1 MNTVIVGNRVV
12 TPSKVACVG
21 RNYVEHIEELN
32 NEVPDDMVL
41 FIKPNSAIADE
52 LFSFHLEA
60 IHYEAELCFLVEG
73 GEFVAVGVGL
83 DLTKRGLQS
92 KLKAKGLPWERAKS
106 FDGSAVMSKF
116 ISIEAISDGLTFE
129 LSINDEPTQRGSI
142 ALMMNKPREILNE
155 IQTFMSL
162 EDGDIVMTGTP
173 KGVGMV
179 NAGDEFKVK
188 LSDNGLT
195 LTQASWRAL

>member
-1 MNTVIVGNRVV
+1 MNTVVVGNRVV
-12 TPSKVACVG
+12 TPSKVVCVG

-32 NEVPDDMVL
+32 NEIPDDMVL

-52 LFSFHLEA
+52 LISFHNEA

-73 GEFVAVGVGL
+73 GEFVAAGVGL

-92 KLKAKGLPWERAKS
+92 KLKAKSLPWERAKS
-106 FDGSAVMSKF
+106 FDGSAVMSQF
-116 ISIEAISDGLTFE
+116 VPIQAISDGLTFE
-129 LSINDEPTQRGSI
+129 LSINDEPTQSGSI
-142 ALMMNKPREILNE
+142 RLMMNKPLQILDE

-173 KGVGMV
+173 KGVGV
-179 NAGDEFKVK
+179 INAGDLFHLK
-188 LSDNGLT
+188 LFDKNILLT
-195 LTQASWRAL
+195 SAQWHAR

>member
-1 MNTVIVGNRVV
+1 MNTVVVGNRVV
-12 TPSKVACVG
+12 TPSKVVCVG

-32 NEVPDDMVL
+32 NEVPEDMVL

-52 LFSFHLEA
+52 LISFHNEA

-73 GEFVAVGVGL
+73 GEFVAAGVGL

-92 KLKAKGLPWERAKS
+92 KLKAKGLPWERAKA
-106 FDGSAVMSKF
+106 FDNSVVMSKF
-116 ISIEAISDGLTFE
+116 IPIQAISDGLTFE
-129 LSINDEPTQRGSI
+129 LSINDEPTQGGSI
-142 ALMMNKPREILNE
+142 TLMMNKPLEILNE

-173 KGVGMV
+173 KGVGKV
-179 NAGDEFKVK
+179 DAGDEFRVT
-188 LSDNGLT
+188 LSDNGSRLIK
-195 LTQASWRAL
+195 ASWRAL

>member
-1 MNTVIVGNRVV
+1 MNTVVVGNRIV
-12 TPSKVACVG
+12 TPSKVVCVG

-32 NEVPDDMVL
+32 NEIPEDMVL
-41 FIKPNSAIADE
+41 FTKPNSAITDQ
-52 LFSFHLEA
+52 LISFHQEA

-92 KLKAKGLPWERAKS
+92 KLKAKSLPWERAKA
-106 FDGSAVMSKF
+106 FDRSTVMSQF
-116 ISIEAISDGLTFE
+116 IPIEAISDGLTFE
-129 LSINDEPTQRGSI
+129 LSINDEPIQRGSI
-142 ALMMNKPREILNE
+142 TLMMNKPREILKE

-173 KGVGMV
+173 KGVGKV

-188 LSDNGLT
+188 LSDGDSI